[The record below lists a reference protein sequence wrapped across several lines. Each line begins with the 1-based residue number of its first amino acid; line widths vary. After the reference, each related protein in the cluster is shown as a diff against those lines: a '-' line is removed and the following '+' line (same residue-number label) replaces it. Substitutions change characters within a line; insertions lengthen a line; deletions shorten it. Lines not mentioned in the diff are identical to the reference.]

1 MSETKID
8 CVVTES
14 GFVAGAYH
22 EEGEKLSL
30 TQREFDCGI
39 RRGRVEETKEVKEP
53 EGVKEPKKVKSNKQ
67 KYSDPLS

>member
-53 EGVKEPKKVKSNKQ
+53 KKVKSNKQ